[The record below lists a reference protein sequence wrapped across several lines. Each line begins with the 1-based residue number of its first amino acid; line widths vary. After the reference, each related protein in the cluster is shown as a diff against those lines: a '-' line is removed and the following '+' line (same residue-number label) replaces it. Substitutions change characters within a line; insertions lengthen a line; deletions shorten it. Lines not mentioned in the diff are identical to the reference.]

1 MIPIR
6 SEILKDFCEEK
17 YDFINVKLI
26 FWRNVRSQKMYIYS
40 ISMKVILEMN
50 PIILITRSI
59 FNRYLLL
66 MLFENL

>member
-26 FWRNVRSQKMYIYS
+26 FWRNVRSQKMYIHS